1 MNVTIINIRMNAN
14 MGMMMSRMAK
24 DREALYLNNA
34 SGDPK
39 AHYHLLTE

>member
-1 MNVTIINIRMNAN
+1 

-24 DREALYLNNA
+24 DGEALYLNNA